1 MKVFKKEYIKDG
13 GTVLALGSFDA
24 LHTAHQKI
32 IKKAVSYGK
41 ENGLKS
47 GVYQFLT
54 QPCEILN
61 PKEFV
66 GNVYSNAQKE
76 VILENLGV
84 DFAYFEDF
92 TKEFIRLSPEAFIR
106 ELKEKFDVKCVVVG
120 FHYRFGYKGEGD
132 SELLKELGKKCGFET
147 IIVGPVKKDG
157 TLISSTLVRSYILS
171 GEIKKANA
179 FLGREYSILAEVKK
193 DRGVGTS
200 VLNIATA
207 NLNLEKN
214 LVLPEN
220 GVYLTKVIYNDKS
233 YPAVTNVG
241 TRPTFDLDEKTV
253 ETHILDFSEDIYGKK
268 IEVLFL
274 DQIRK
279 EVKFQNS
286 DQLKMQI
293 LSDIDKARKMSG
305 NNFLI

>member
-24 LHTAHQKI
+24 IHTAHQKI
-32 IKKAVSYGK
+32 IKKAIQYGK

-54 QPCEILN
+54 QPCEVLN
-61 PKEFV
+61 PKEFK
-66 GNVYSNAQKE
+66 GNVYTNAQKE
-76 VILENLGV
+76 VILESLGV

-92 TKEFIRLSPEAFIR
+92 SEEFIKLSPESFIK
-106 ELKEKFDVKCVVVG
+106 ELCEKFDVKCVVVG

-132 SELLKELGKKCGFET
+132 SELLKKLGEKYGFET
-147 IIVGPVKKDG
+147 IIVCPVKKDG
-157 TLISSTLVRSYILS
+157 TLISSTLIRNYILS

-179 FLGREYSILAEVKK
+179 FLGREYSILTEVKK

-207 NLNLEKN
+207 NLTLEKN

-220 GVYLTKVIYNDKS
+220 GVYLTKVIYDNKA

-253 ETHILDFSEDIYGKK
+253 ETHILDFKEDIYGKK

-274 DQIRK
+274 EQIRK

-293 LSDIDKARKMSG
+293 LSDIDKARMMSK
-305 NNFLI
+305 NNFLL